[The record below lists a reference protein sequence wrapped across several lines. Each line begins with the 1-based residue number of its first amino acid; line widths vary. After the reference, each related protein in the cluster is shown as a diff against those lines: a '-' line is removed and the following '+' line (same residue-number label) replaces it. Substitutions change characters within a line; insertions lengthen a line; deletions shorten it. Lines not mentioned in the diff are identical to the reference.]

1 MADQGRLT
9 LQSNIKRYNG
19 ADMHKYS
26 LFLGGLNVTHRA
38 LAQYDPLKTGYAR
51 IFFVQM
57 PAFMKVLLPEATKQ
71 FRHLLEYGFVGID
84 GIQNLQ
90 MDYDPIT
97 GGYAGRSFE
106 VPIVAKDDTNSITI
120 KLYEF
125 AGSPVREYTNMW
137 ITGMADQ
144 YTGFGTYHGLVDP
157 ELCKNFG
164 VSEPFRYAQ
173 QYHTAEAIYV
183 QTDPTGLTDNIEYAA
198 LFTNMMPKASKADHF
213 NYDSGQHPLVQ
224 VDLEFTAT
232 KYESPQINQVAKAL
246 LKKYQVMKS
255 YLKFHSGYTL
265 DQINNDGLFPK
276 SEIENWIESDNSF
289 DGIVNNKKSF
299 TTTGQKI

>member
-1 MADQGRLT
+1 
-9 LQSNIKRYNG
+9 
-19 ADMHKYS
+19 
-26 LFLGGLNVTHRA
+26 
-38 LAQYDPLKTGYAR
+38 
-51 IFFVQM
+51 
-57 PAFMKVLLPEATKQ
+57 
-71 FRHLLEYGFVGID
+71 
-84 GIQNLQ
+84 
-90 MDYDPIT
+90 
-97 GGYAGRSFE
+97 
-106 VPIVAKDDTNSITI
+106 
-120 KLYEF
+120 
-125 AGSPVREYTNMW
+125 
-137 ITGMADQ
+137 
-144 YTGFGTYHGLVDP
+144 
-157 ELCKNFG
+157 
-164 VSEPFRYAQ
+164 
-173 QYHTAEAIYV
+173 
-183 QTDPTGLTDNIEYAA
+183 
-198 LFTNMMPKASKADHF
+198 MPKASKADHF